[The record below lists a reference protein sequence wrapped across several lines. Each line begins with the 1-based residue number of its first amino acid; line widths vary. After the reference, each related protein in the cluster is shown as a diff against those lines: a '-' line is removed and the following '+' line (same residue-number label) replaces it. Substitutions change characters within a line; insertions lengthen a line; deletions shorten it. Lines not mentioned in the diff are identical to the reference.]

1 MALDTLGAPSAT
13 STSLQQQLAA
23 AILAVYPDSVVKKI
37 DQDNYLDIHIPS
49 VFPRRGTHLF
59 FNTTRGT
66 IGVGVHCRTEEFVDQ
81 VLATATTVERWRS
94 GLVPVG
100 NPRFTGAEE
109 AVRTAREILADIAA
123 AASVS

>member
-1 MALDTLGAPSAT
+1 MGSPSVTGA
-13 STSLQQQLAA
+13 SLQQQLAA

-66 IGVGVHCRTEEFVDQ
+66 IAVGVHCRTEEFVAR
-81 VLATATTVERWRS
+81 VLETATTVERWRS

-100 NPRFTGAEE
+100 NPKFTGADE
-109 AVRTAREILADIAA
+109 AIRAARVILADIAA
-123 AASVS
+123 ASDVS